1 MMLRRRRNP
10 DSEPRLTTET
20 KASEPSASDANDPNV
35 PTAENPS
42 GGDASSPATMDA
54 TASGAVP
61 PKGDGMSSLTTQKS
75 GSGGFVPEIPRRSSI
90 DLPGAPNRRGAR
102 GPAATTESKK
112 LIVGREISLAGEI
125 TACDSLVVE
134 GSVQATLKNSQHIEI
149 TDTGFFKGDVTID
162 DAEIAGR
169 FEGALQVRGRL
180 LVKSTGR
187 ISGEISFGRLEVEL
201 GGEIEG
207 TISVLNTADSD
218 TDRADA

>member
-1 MMLRRRRNP
+1 MILRRRRNP
-10 DSEPRLTTET
+10 DSEPRLSTDAKAPET
-20 KASEPSASDANDPNV
+20 SESTGELGLQQP
-35 PTAENPS
+35 
-42 GGDASSPATMDA
+42 GGDAASTTAADA
-54 TASGAVP
+54 SASGSTA
-61 PKGDGMSSLTTQKS
+61 PKGDGMSSSSTQKS

-90 DLPGAPNRRGAR
+90 DLPGAPGRRGAR

-134 GSVQATLKNSQHIEI
+134 GSVEATLKNSQHIEI

-162 DAEIAGR
+162 EAEVAGR
-169 FEGALQVRGRL
+169 FEGSLQVRGRL

-187 ISGEISFGRLEVEL
+187 ISGDVSFGRLEVEL

-207 TISVLNTADSD
+207 KIAVLKATDSD